1 MAPYLCLGLTS
12 ALLRRFMIPRDC
24 QVGEIIQR
32 RAEDSNIP
40 IGGTARA
47 GKMVLEKLGGKG
59 TRAAAPVL
67 MKSPSSLNQYLAKYG
82 TGGNDGHAC

>member
-1 MAPYLCLGLTS
+1 M
-12 ALLRRFMIPRDC
+12 
-24 QVGEIIQR
+24 GEIIQR

-67 MKSPSSLNQYLAKYG
+67 MKSQLVNLANTV
-82 TGGNDGHAC
+82 TGEMMNMCAEASALFIGVCVLCAAQARHTVTR